1 MRMAVVAFLALSG
14 VASADK
20 CTGKPRT
27 VSELREQWFGGPEHV
42 WPRRNTTSYDKRTRP
57 NLARRWVAHDI
68 NAEAGKPPEAEAD
81 PVWSVLQV
89 RIDREGPS
97 TSRGTGLRASSAA
110 ILIPNYHASIHQV
123 RELEG
128 LDMKTQTFQL
138 ETLVRVFWYD
148 YRLEYG
154 ATISTVPEFRV
165 QSLLEPGYRQTG
177 PTSRSQGVHQYCP
190 PDPCSLSPALPPP
203 SPPLR
208 SRVHPTRRS

>member
-1 MRMAVVAFLALSG
+1 MQCLCGGTFALFYALSLKACNCCLGRGSPSRTWFTFASNSDSHSPSSSMRMAVVAFLALSG

-110 ILIPNYHASIHQV
+110 ILIPNYHA
-123 RELEG
+123 
-128 LDMKTQTFQL
+128 
-138 ETLVRVFWYD
+138 
-148 YRLEYG
+148 
-154 ATISTVPEFRV
+154 
-165 QSLLEPGYRQTG
+165 
-177 PTSRSQGVHQYCP
+177 
-190 PDPCSLSPALPPP
+190 
-203 SPPLR
+203 
-208 SRVHPTRRS
+208 